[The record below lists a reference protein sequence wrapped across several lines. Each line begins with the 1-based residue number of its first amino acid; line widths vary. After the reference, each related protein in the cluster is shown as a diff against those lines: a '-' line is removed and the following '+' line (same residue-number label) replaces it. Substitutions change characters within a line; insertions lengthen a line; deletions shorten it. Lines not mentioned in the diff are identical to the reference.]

1 MHPTV
6 YRVMPVLCALVAG
19 VPIGT
24 NLGLVL
30 VLWMLLTGRLLV
42 TRGAVIPG
50 LSALGLPAAGVR
62 RSWAALGQGAWTAER
77 LLRNWSA
84 WVEQKGEWQP
94 HTVGGYYPVA
104 GDTTGFWRSHLPGCP
119 TQHYHAAAG
128 KALPA
133 IPLGLLARV
142 GSAHGQRLG
151 VPLALVRAP
160 AGDPSPRAHDR
171 ALVQQAVAVL
181 TPEDALVVDRAF
193 GVALLQDANVPA
205 WAARLP
211 KHFTA
216 RRATP
221 PPYRGRGR
229 PPTRGALLRPL
240 ARRRQ
245 EKLLA
250 ATPPDT
256 VTCWEED
263 GRVRRAEQWV
273 DLVLPDAAPGAA
285 RFQVVAVHDPRYRT
299 PLLVATPLPLA
310 PRQVRELYRDRW
322 PVEQL
327 PLSAKQL
334 LGAARQFVSA
344 PETCQRLPELALV
357 AGAVLSYLA
366 ATQEAVPTGFWD
378 RRPRRTPGRL
388 RRLLADAPFPWDYP
402 WPTHL
407 RPKAA
412 VTAHLPKG
420 WFGQRRRR
428 LLPTDAAAPDAP
440 PESAEHA
447 AA

>member
-6 YRVMPVLCALVAG
+6 YRVLTVLCALVAG
-19 VPIGT
+19 VPLGT

-30 VLWMLLTGRLLV
+30 VLWMLLTGRLLT

-50 LSALGLPAAGVR
+50 LSALGLSPTVVR
-62 RSWAALGQGAWTAER
+62 RSWAALGQGAWTADQM
-77 LLRNWSA
+77 LANWQG
-84 WVEQKGEWQP
+84 WVVREGAWQP
-94 HTVGGYYPVA
+94 HVVGGYSPVA
-104 GDTTGFWRSHLPGCP
+104 GDTTGFWRPHLQGCP
-119 TQHYHAAAG
+119 TQHYSAAAG

-229 PPTRGALLRPL
+229 PPTRGALVRPL

-263 GRVRRAEQWV
+263 GRVLRAEQWV

-420 WFGQRRRR
+420 WFGQRR
-428 LLPTDAAAPDAP
+428 PTAP
-440 PESAEHA
+440 PVAAVPAARAAEATAHVA
-447 AA
+447 A

>member
-6 YRVMPVLCALVAG
+6 YRVLTVLCALVAG

-24 NLGLVL
+24 NLGLVV
-30 VLWMLLTGRLLV
+30 VLWMLLTGRLLA

-50 LSALGLPAAGVR
+50 LSALGLSPAEVR
-62 RSWAALGQGAWTAER
+62 RSWAAVGQGAWTAER
-77 LLRNWSA
+77 LLGNWA
-84 WVEQKGEWQP
+84 RWVEQDGVWQP
-94 HTVGGYYPVA
+94 HTVGGYHPVA
-104 GDTTGFWRSHLPGCP
+104 GDTTGFWRPHLRGCP
-119 TQHYHAAAG
+119 TQHYSAAAG

-151 VPLALVRAP
+151 VPVALVRAP
-160 AGDPSPRAHDR
+160 AGEPSPRAHDR
-171 ALVQQAVAVL
+171 ALVQRAVAVL
-181 TPEDALVVDRAF
+181 TPEDVLVVDRAF
-193 GVALLQDANVPA
+193 GVALLQAEQVPA

-216 RRATP
+216 RRASP

-229 PPTRGALLRPL
+229 PPTRGVLVRPL

-245 EKLLA
+245 GKLLA
-250 ATPPDT
+250 ATPPDA
-256 VTCWEED
+256 VTTWEED
-263 GRVRRAEQWV
+263 GRVLRAEQWT
-273 DLVLPDAAPGAA
+273 DLVLPEAGTAAPH
-285 RFQVVAVHDPRYRT
+285 FQVVAIHDPRYAT

-310 PRQVRELYRDRW
+310 PRAVRELYRDRW
-322 PVEQL
+322 PVEQV
-327 PLSAKQL
+327 PLTSKQL

-344 PETCQRLPELALV
+344 PETCQRLPELALL
-357 AGAVLSYLA
+357 AGAVLNYLA
-366 ATQEAVPTGFWD
+366 ATHEPVPTGFWD

-388 RRLLADAPFPWDYP
+388 RRLLADAPFPWNYP

-407 RPKAA
+407 RTKAA

-420 WFGQRRRR
+420 WFGQRHRRSS
-428 LLPTDAAAPDAP
+428 PTDTPAPAPLPDAAPP
-440 PESAEHA
+440 TA
-447 AA
+447 A

>member
-1 MHPTV
+1 MHATV
-6 YRVMPVLCALVAG
+6 YRVATVLCVLVVG
-19 VPIGT
+19 VPVGT
-24 NLGLVL
+24 NWGLVL
-30 VLWMLLTGRLLV
+30 VLWMLLTGRLLA
-42 TRGAVIPG
+42 TRGAVLPG
-50 LSALGLPAAGVR
+50 LSALGLAPPVVR
-62 RSWAALGQGAWTAER
+62 RSWATLGQGAWTADR
-77 LLRNWSA
+77 LLANWQG
-84 WVEQKGEWQP
+84 WVEQEGEWQP
-94 HTVGGYYPVA
+94 HTVGGYHPVA
-104 GDTTGFWRSHLPGCP
+104 GDTTGFWRPHLHGCP
-119 TQHYHAAAG
+119 TQHYSAAAG

-133 IPLGLLARV
+133 IPLGILARV

-171 ALVQQAVAVL
+171 ALVQRAVALL
-181 TPEDALVVDRAF
+181 TDDEALVVDRAF
-193 GVALLQDANVPA
+193 GVALLQAEEVPA

-229 PPTRGALLRPL
+229 PPTRGVVVRPL

-245 EKLLA
+245 GKLLA
-250 ATPPDT
+250 ATPPDA

-263 GRVRRAEQWV
+263 GRVLRAEQWT
-273 DLVLPDAAPGAA
+273 DLILPDAAPEAL
-285 RFQVVAVHDPRYRT
+285 RFQVVAVHDPRYKT
-299 PLLVATPLPLA
+299 PLLVATPLPLT
-310 PRQVRELYRDRW
+310 PREARELYRDRW
-322 PVEQL
+322 PVEQV
-327 PLSAKQL
+327 PLSAKQM

-388 RRLLADAPFPWDYP
+388 RRLLADAPFPWNYP

-420 WFGQRRRR
+420 WFGQRQRKDI
-428 LLPTDAAAPDAP
+428 LPAGTEAARA
-440 PESAEHA
+440 AEATAQVA
-447 AA
+447 A

>member
-6 YRVMPVLCALVAG
+6 YRVAAILCVLVAG
-19 VPIGT
+19 VPLGT

-30 VLWMLLTGRLLV
+30 VLWVLLTGRLLAS
-42 TRGAVIPG
+42 RGAVIPG
-50 LSALGLPAAGVR
+50 LSALGLSPAVVR
-62 RSWAALGQGAWTAER
+62 RSWAAVGQGAWTADR
-77 LLRNWSA
+77 LLSNWGA
-84 WVEQKGEWQP
+84 WVEQEGVWQP
-94 HTVGGYYPVA
+94 HTIGGYHPVA
-104 GDTTGFWRSHLPGCP
+104 GDTTGFWRPHLHGCP
-119 TQHYHAAAG
+119 TQHYSAAAG

-133 IPLGLLARV
+133 IPLGIVARI
-142 GSAHGQRLG
+142 GSAQGQRLG

-160 AGDPSPRAHDR
+160 AGEPSPRAHDR
-171 ALVQQAVAVL
+171 ALVQHAVAVL
-181 TPEDALVVDRAF
+181 TAEDVLVVDRAF
-193 GVALLQDANVPA
+193 GVALLQAEQVPA
-205 WAARLP
+205 WVARLP

-229 PPTRGALLRPL
+229 PPTRGAVVRPL

-245 EKLLA
+245 EQVLA
-250 ATPPDT
+250 ATPPDA
-256 VTCWEED
+256 VTTWEEA
-263 GRVRRAEQWV
+263 GRGLRAEQWT
-273 DLVLPDAAPGAA
+273 DLVLPDASTAAP

-299 PLLVATPLPLA
+299 PLLVATPLPLT
-310 PRQVRELYRDRW
+310 PREVRELYRDRW

-327 PLSAKQL
+327 PLSAKQM

-366 ATQEAVPTGFWD
+366 ATREALPTGFWD

-388 RRLLADAPFPWDYP
+388 RRLLADAPFPWTYP
-402 WPTHL
+402 WPAHL
-407 RPKAA
+407 RPKRA

-420 WFGQRRRR
+420 WFGQRQ
-428 LLPTDAAAPDAP
+428 PKDAP
-440 PESAEHA
+440 AAGAEAARSANPTPQVA
-447 AA
+447 A

>member
-1 MHPTV
+1 MHSTV
-6 YRVMPVLCALVAG
+6 YRVLTVLCALVAG
-19 VPIGT
+19 VPVGT

-30 VLWMLLTGRLLV
+30 VLWMLLTGRLLT

-50 LSALGLPAAGVR
+50 LSALGLSPTVVR
-62 RSWAALGQGAWTAER
+62 RSWAALGQGAWTADPM
-77 LLRNWSA
+77 LANWPGGVVREGA
-84 WVEQKGEWQP
+84 WQSHV
-94 HTVGGYYPVA
+94 VGGYSPVA
-104 GDTTGFWRSHLPGCP
+104 GDTTGFWRPHLQGCP

-181 TPEDALVVDRAF
+181 TPEEALVVDRAF
-193 GVALLQDANVPA
+193 GVALLQEANVPA

-229 PPTRGALLRPL
+229 PPTRGALVRPL

-263 GRVRRAEQWV
+263 GRVLWRLMSHQVRRQSLMAKTRPHN
-273 DLVLPDAAPGAA
+273 PDAACACGTKAPPAGTVT
-285 RFQVVAVHDPRYRT
+285 FWAV
-299 PLLVATPLPLA
+299 
-310 PRQVRELYRDRW
+310 
-322 PVEQL
+322 
-327 PLSAKQL
+327 
-334 LGAARQFVSA
+334 
-344 PETCQRLPELALV
+344 
-357 AGAVLSYLA
+357 
-366 ATQEAVPTGFWD
+366 
-378 RRPRRTPGRL
+378 TPGGRPSTVNVIGSVNPCSRSAL
-388 RRLLADAPFPWDYP
+388 IFSLA
-402 WPTHL
+402 
-407 RPKAA
+407 
-412 VTAHLPKG
+412 
-420 WFGQRRRR
+420 
-428 LLPTDAAAPDAP
+428 
-440 PESAEHA
+440 
-447 AA
+447 

>member
-1 MHPTV
+1 MHPAV
-6 YRVMPVLCALVAG
+6 YRVMTILCALVAG

-24 NLGLVL
+24 NLGLVV
-30 VLWMLLTGRLLV
+30 VLWMLLTGRLLA

-50 LSALGLPAAGVR
+50 LSALGVAPAGVR
-62 RSWAALGQGAWTAER
+62 RSWAALGQGAWTADR
-77 LLRNWSA
+77 LLANWQR
-84 WVEQKGEWQP
+84 WVEQEGAWRP
-94 HTVGGYYPVA
+94 HTVAGYHPVA
-104 GDTTGFWRSHLPGCP
+104 GDTTGFWRPHLRGCP
-119 TQHYHAAAG
+119 TQHYSAAAG

-133 IPLGLLARV
+133 IPVGILAQV
-142 GSAHGQRLG
+142 GSVAGQRLG
-151 VPLALVRAP
+151 VPLTLVRAP

-171 ALVQQAVAVL
+171 ALIQRAVAVL
-181 TPEDALVVDRAF
+181 TPEEVLVVDRAF
-193 GVALLQDANVPA
+193 GVALLQAEAVPA
-205 WAARLP
+205 WAARVP

-229 PPTRGALLRPL
+229 PPTRGELVRPL

-245 EKLLA
+245 GKVLA

-263 GRVRRAEQWV
+263 GRVLRAEQWT
-273 DLVLPDAAPGAA
+273 DLVLPDAAPGAP
-285 RFQVVAVHDPRYRT
+285 RFEVVAVHDPRYRT
-299 PLLVATPLPLA
+299 PLLVATPLPLT
-310 PRQVRELYRDRW
+310 PREVRELYRDRW

-344 PETCQRLPELALV
+344 PETCQRLPELALI

-388 RRLLADAPFPWDYP
+388 RRLLADAPFPWNYP

-420 WFGQRRRR
+420 WFGQRRRPVA
-428 LLPTDAAAPDAP
+428 PTAGQEATPSADGTTQVAA
-440 PESAEHA
+440 
-447 AA
+447 